1 MIEQEGFEG
10 IKESVD
16 LAAMGARGVELNH
29 RIGAEP
35 MAHIPEEAIER
46 VKRETDLLALV
57 RSRGDR
63 AYPARLERLCRALSV
78 SRGG

>member
-1 MIEQEGFEG
+1 
-10 IKESVD
+10 
-16 LAAMGARGVELNH
+16 
-29 RIGAEP
+29 